1 MYKINY
7 IGLRYL
13 SKFISQA
20 NEIYLNALFTVIFI
34 SRKEG
39 MIEEDFD
46 VRNRTIVSFILKI
59 TRHLQL

>member
-46 VRNRTIVSFILKI
+46 VRNRTIFSFILKV